1 MIDTK
6 TQLCQAC
13 HPTKRIQS
21 ARIYA
26 NRLFLPK
33 MEQEKLER
41 KAVTWTFYCGR
52 QSGDLPIYEDNF
64 IKLKE
69 YFFDS
74 ARGVSVIPT
83 LFFNLLNLFF
93 NNYGPFGWSSR
104 ISLKWKNGGIFV
116 ASAKATSRI
125 QSRFRSRSAANGF
138 IVRKY
143 DSQVPTNGHSGFSV
157 VPPSIIHDFATTF
170 SKFISIFQLLYIKK
184 SLYIHSKH

>member
-6 TQLCQAC
+6 TQLFQAC
-13 HPTKRIQS
+13 HSTKRIKN

-26 NRLFLPK
+26 NRLFLHK
-33 MEQEKLER
+33 IEQEKLQR

-69 YFFDS
+69 SFFDS

-93 NNYGPFGWSSR
+93 NNYRPFGWSSR

-116 ASAKATSRI
+116 ASAKATSSI
-125 QSRFRSRSAANGF
+125 QSRFKRTRKAETDNMIHKYQPMDILVLVMSQPASFTISPKYLVSFFHFTTAAH
-138 IVRKY
+138 KK
-143 DSQVPTNGHSGFSV
+143 
-157 VPPSIIHDFATTF
+157 
-170 SKFISIFQLLYIKK
+170 KFLFLF
-184 SLYIHSKH
+184 